1 MWVEVDLEGVM
12 RAIPGRVLEGR
23 IRRVMDREMAAIKAA
38 VESATPGGKQKRGV
52 SQIDSTREH
61 LIETYR
67 KKAKHYDITSRFYPV
82 PGYPQRAQRL
92 RAAQALRLRPGD
104 SVVEIACGTGLNF
117 SLIEQAIGPDGRIV
131 GVDLT
136 DAMLAQAQHRIE
148 TNGWSNISLVQADA
162 AEFDFPTEVD
172 AILSTYALSHVP
184 ECGDVIAHGA
194 AALSRGGRWV
204 VLDLKVPDNAPRW
217 LAQLGTALVRPFGS
231 IDEWIVRRPWE
242 AIRAAMRDPLAD
254 LSWTELFF
262 GTAFLAAGSRGS
274 RTVDEPPRWA
284 RNSHEA
290 GRSRSF
296 RPGPPAR
303 AHVGVLSR
311 RVRRAGELHARQRDS
326 GTGASGRDRTRDLRA
341 GPVLRSCGSRTVHH
355 PGAGLHLSGGGLQ
368 LERHWHRA

>member
-1 MWVEVDLEGVM
+1 M
-12 RAIPGRVLEGR
+12 
-23 IRRVMDREMAAIKAA
+23 
-38 VESATPGGKQKRGV
+38 T
-52 SQIDSTREH
+52 QIDSTREH

-92 RAAQALRLRPGD
+92 RAAQALGLRPGD

-172 AILSTYALSHVP
+172 GILSTYALSHVP

-217 LAQLGTALVRPFGS
+217 LAQPGIALVRPFGS

-242 AIRAAMRDPLAD
+242 AIRAAMRDTLAA

-274 RTVDEPPRWA
+274 RTVDEPPQG
-284 RNSHEA
+284 SGHE
-290 GRSRSF
+290 
-296 RPGPPAR
+296 
-303 AHVGVLSR
+303 
-311 RVRRAGELHARQRDS
+311 
-326 GTGASGRDRTRDLRA
+326 
-341 GPVLRSCGSRTVHH
+341 
-355 PGAGLHLSGGGLQ
+355 
-368 LERHWHRA
+368 